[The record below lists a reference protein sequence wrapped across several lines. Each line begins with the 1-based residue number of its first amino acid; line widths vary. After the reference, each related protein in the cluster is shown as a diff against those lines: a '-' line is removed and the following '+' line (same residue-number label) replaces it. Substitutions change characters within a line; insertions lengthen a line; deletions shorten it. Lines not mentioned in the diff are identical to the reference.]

1 MSYHLSLQVQITTD
15 LEFSFPYMC
24 NDGSSDLMT
33 SVFKKKDVL
42 NLLQLRVAGVQVNAL
57 QIVFLHFLVLH
68 QFQNQ
73 KSRCTIEIALVL

>member
-1 MSYHLSLQVQITTD
+1 MYISLQVQITTD

-42 NLLQLRVAGVQVNAL
+42 NLLRVAGVQVNAL
-57 QIVFLHFLVLH
+57 QIIF
-68 QFQNQ
+68 
-73 KSRCTIEIALVL
+73 CTSWSCIKNHDAL

>member
-33 SVFKKKDVL
+33 SVFKKKAVL
-42 NLLQLRVAGVQVNAL
+42 NLLRVAGVQVNAL
-57 QIVFLHFLVLH
+57 QIIFCTSWSCINFKT
-68 QFQNQ
+68 Q
-73 KSRCTIEIALVL
+73 KS

>member
-15 LEFSFPYMC
+15 LEFLFPYMC

-33 SVFKKKDVL
+33 WVFKKKRCVKFAAAQSCRCTGECIT
-42 NLLQLRVAGVQVNAL
+42 NN
-57 QIVFLHFLVLH
+57 FLHFLVLH
-68 QFQNQ
+68 QFQDQ

>member
-42 NLLQLRVAGVQVNAL
+42 ILLRVAGVQVNAL
-57 QIVFLHFLVLH
+57 QIIF
-68 QFQNQ
+68 
-73 KSRCTIEIALVL
+73 CTSWSCINFKTKNHDAL

>member
-57 QIVFLHFLVLH
+57 QIVFCISWSCINFKTKNHD
-68 QFQNQ
+68 
-73 KSRCTIEIALVL
+73 AL

>member
-1 MSYHLSLQVQITTD
+1 MYISLQVQITTD

-42 NLLQLRVAGVQVNAL
+42 NLLRVAGVQVNAL
-57 QIVFLHFLVLH
+57 QIIF
-68 QFQNQ
+68 
-73 KSRCTIEIALVL
+73 CTSWSCINFKTKNHNAL

>member
-33 SVFKKKDVL
+33 SVFKKEDVL
-42 NLLQLRVAGVQVNAL
+42 NLLRVAGVQVNAL
-57 QIVFLHFLVLH
+57 QIIFCISWSCINFKTKNHDA
-68 QFQNQ
+68 Q
-73 KSRCTIEIALVL
+73 

>member
-15 LEFSFPYMC
+15 LEFLFPYMC

-57 QIVFLHFLVLH
+57 QIIF
-68 QFQNQ
+68 
-73 KSRCTIEIALVL
+73 CTSWSCINFKTKNHDAL